1 MITVTV
7 VLWVLG
13 LCWKSI
19 AICYK
24 WHLFF
29 LWKRD
34 TLKCVCTQT
43 LRWLVAVSPCL
54 QWQVMLKRHYG
65 RPAARPSHQCCI
77 SDYGPVSSQFSVML
91 VSGVE
96 CWRLHCC
103 GSDGCSPCGG
113 CTCGPGARTRNHM
126 ISTAFPVVYLHSQLE
141 KEMCWCSN
149 IKTKAAK
156 TA

>member
-103 GSDGCSPCGG
+103 GSDGCSL
-113 CTCGPGARTRNHM
+113 
-126 ISTAFPVVYLHSQLE
+126 PVEVVHVDLEHAHVTIWSVLHFLWSICIVSW
-141 KEMCWCSN
+141 KKKCAGVV
-149 IKTKAAK
+149 T
-156 TA
+156 